1 MTHWESAFLQEESG
15 RGGKGLPARALLS
28 AHHGLGGLAGVLQ
41 LGLGWSHSEVISFQF
56 RLSLLSLTVPGMCAV
71 TKLSQRAA
79 RLTLTDKR

>member
-41 LGLGWSHSEVISFQF
+41 LGLGWSHSEVISF
-56 RLSLLSLTVPGMCAV
+56 LPT
-71 TKLSQRAA
+71 
-79 RLTLTDKR
+79 